1 MSEALVITSGKG
13 GVGKSTLAVNLALA
27 QAAAGWKVALIDVD
41 TGLRNLDVLLGM
53 ENLAG

>member
-13 GVGKSTLAVNLALA
+13 GVGKSTLAANISLALA
-27 QAAAGWKVALIDVD
+27 EAGRRVVLIDAD

-53 ENLAG
+53 